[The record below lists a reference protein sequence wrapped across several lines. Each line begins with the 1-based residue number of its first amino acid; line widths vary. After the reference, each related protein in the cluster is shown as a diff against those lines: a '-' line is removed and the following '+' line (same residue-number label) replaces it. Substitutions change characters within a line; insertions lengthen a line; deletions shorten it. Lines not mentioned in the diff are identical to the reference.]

1 MKSVWIWTVVVIL
14 VIASFSGGYIISSYG
29 KQGSS
34 QVQQENVTKYVTVI
48 DDENN
53 IVYVKQPVNRIVS
66 LAPSCTELA
75 FALGLGNKIVGDT
88 IYDTFPPAAQNITKI
103 GGVTNVSVEEV
114 VSLKPDLVLAYDNF
128 APQAVQQ
135 LKSLGIP
142 VIIFNPPTMLS
153 IEHDLMILGLAT
165 NTTSNATKVINLITK
180 TVNSIENVTY
190 SIQNRTT
197 VFYLGWYNPIW
208 TAGQGTFINDLIT
221 LAGGINVASSGYSWY
236 TIDKETLVKENPQ
249 YILVSQYQSYLI
261 STIENDSTLS
271 NITAIKEKH
280 FIVLPDIYLQQPGPQ
295 MFVGL
300 VLLFQKLYP
309 QYASSIT
316 PLTLNEIFPGT

>member
-1 MKSVWIWTVVVIL
+1 MKSVWKWTVVVIL
-14 VIASFSGGYIISSYG
+14 VIASFCGGYIASSYG
-29 KQGSS
+29 KQQSS
-34 QVQQENVTKYVTVI
+34 QIQQSNVTKYVTVI

-53 IVYVKQPVNRIVS
+53 IIQVKQPVQRIVS

-75 FALGLGNKIVGDT
+75 FSLGLGNRIVGDT
-88 IYDTFPPAAQNITKI
+88 IYDTFPPATQNITKI
-103 GGVTNVSVEEV
+103 GGVTNVSVEKV

-135 LKSLGIP
+135 IKNLGIP
-142 VIIFNPPTMLS
+142 VIEFNPPTLIS

-165 NTTSNATKVINLITK
+165 NTTSNATKIINLISK
-180 TVNSIENVTY
+180 TLNSIENVTY
-190 SIQNRTT
+190 SINRTT

-208 TAGQGTFINDLIT
+208 TVGQDTFINDLIT
-221 LAGGINVASSGYSWY
+221 LAGGINVAASGYSWY
-236 TIDKETLVKENPQ
+236 TIDKETMVMENPQ
-249 YILVSQYQSYLI
+249 YILVSQSQAFLI
-261 STIENDSTLS
+261 NTIENDSTQS
-271 NITAIKEKH
+271 NITAIKDKN
-280 FIVLPDIYLQQPGPQ
+280 FIILPDIYLQQPRPQ

-316 PLTLNEIFPGT
+316 PLTLNEIFPGA